1 MKTVRVG
8 NINQY
13 KDYNGKTIQECID
26 KIRKEYI
33 DEELNNINK
42 LKLDFVFEK
51 PDAITRLAIAESF
64 AIIQDLEAANTV
76 NTLSTVISNN
86 SIDDGTEVV
95 ELKIKQ
101 SKTQSKRSNIN
112 YE

>member
-26 KIRKEYI
+26 KIKKEYI

-42 LKLDFVFEK
+42 LKLDFVFEE
-51 PDAITRLAIAESF
+51 PDAITKLAIMESF
-64 AIIQDLEAANTV
+64 EIIDELKAANTV
-76 NTLSTVISNN
+76 NKLSTVISNN

>member
-13 KDYNGKTIQECID
+13 KDYTGKTIQECID
-26 KIRKEYI
+26 KIKKEYI
-33 DEELNNINK
+33 DEELNNIKK
-42 LKLDFVFEK
+42 LKLDFVFEE
-51 PDAITRLAIAESF
+51 PDAITRLAIMESYD
-64 AIIQDLEAANTV
+64 IIKELEDV
-76 NTLSTVISNN
+76 NTTQKLSNVISNN
-86 SIDDGTEVV
+86 SINDGTEVV
-95 ELKIKQ
+95 ELKFKQ